1 MTSNIDK
8 NSSYEPVR
16 QLELVNLKCVS
27 LGPDIYR
34 SLAVYLQLTRSLL
47 PKAIKDA
54 IYQLIISNR
63 NTLGSLKLDSEKDS
77 FYKRID
83 TTLTDYL
90 SLLTVENLNAFADKF
105 YNSKIIEFI
114 ESKI

>member
-1 MTSNIDK
+1 MTSNSDK

-63 NTLGSLKLDSEKDS
+63 NSLGPLNLDSEKDS
-77 FYKRID
+77 FYERID
-83 TTLTDYL
+83 TTLSDYL
-90 SLLTVENLNAFADKF
+90 SLLTV
-105 YNSKIIEFI
+105 
-114 ESKI
+114 